1 MAYSR
6 RYHGVI
12 GGIASFALLVC
23 SFFIPVSVA
32 YSEPIH
38 SLRSYQVTF
47 ELAHRDY
54 IVAPLPEVAKAVT
67 PNPERHEYKINPSKP
82 EYMLAMITGHAPPF
96 DAAVDYPKRE

>member
-6 RYHGVI
+6 GYRGVV
-12 GGIASFALLVC
+12 GGIGAFVMLAV

-38 SLRSYQVTF
+38 SLRSYQITYD
-47 ELAHRDY
+47 LSDRHY
-54 IVAPLPEVAKAVT
+54 IVAALPEATKAVI
-67 PNPERHEYKINPSKP
+67 PNPERTDYKINPSKP